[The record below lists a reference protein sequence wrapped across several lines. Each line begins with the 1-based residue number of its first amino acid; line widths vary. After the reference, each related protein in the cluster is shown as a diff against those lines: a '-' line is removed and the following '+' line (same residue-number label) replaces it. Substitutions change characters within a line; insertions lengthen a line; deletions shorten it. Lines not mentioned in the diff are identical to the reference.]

1 MNMTTFQTIEN
12 AYNDSTLNNNLF
24 ESVVKSLSVSSFV
37 EGTNTTF
44 NFADGSSLD
53 CDSLDPFELHYATFV
68 SGDLSLVAELHK
80 VA

>member
-1 MNMTTFQTIEN
+1 MTTFQTIEN

-24 ESVVKSLSVSSFV
+24 ERVVKSLAVSSFV

-53 CDSLDPFELHYATFV
+53 CDSLDPFELHYATFI

-80 VA
+80 AA

>member
-1 MNMTTFQTIEN
+1 MTTFQTIEN

-24 ESVVKSLSVSSFV
+24 EKVVKSLAVKSFK
-37 EGTNTTF
+37 
-44 NFADGSSLD
+44 DGSSSCFIFADNSELS
-53 CDSLDPFELHYATFV
+53 CDSLDPFNLNYATFV

>member
-1 MNMTTFQTIEN
+1 MTTFQTIEN

-24 ESVVKSLSVSSFV
+24 ESVAKSLAVSSFV
-37 EGTNTTF
+37 EGANITF

>member
-1 MNMTTFQTIEN
+1 MTTFQTIEN

-24 ESVVKSLSVSSFV
+24 ESVVKSLAVSSFV
-37 EGTNTTF
+37 EGTNTIF
-44 NFADGSSLD
+44 YFADGSSLD